1 MSFVLIEFDDK
12 DAGSVAVVHQNWLT
26 PRKKE
31 VFWPPYKTQ
40 GLYDKALKKGENCRE
55 DWQLFKVKRIFR
67 YYESFEEAQAK
78 AKVAEVT
85 SDLQSEVDE
94 VNLGNKRQRVKPR
107 RFIYSDTE
115 SEEDSSLPR
124 PPKICK
130 AVQDIS
136 CSQAPHTPVSSV
148 NIERNKSNT
157 EFQSTVQDISSH
169 ITRSSTG
176 SCSISDVT
184 LCNAGTSYCDTPVS
198 SVNVER
204 NENNAEFQSN
214 FQTKL
219 VSYLA
224 LIVEQNKEIL
234 SLLKNRPVIEQS
246 SVLEP
251 NVPVTLPIY
260 TFEDLQILENFLSEN
275 EVNCISLSKYLGSL
289 DKNSVV
295 SATNSA
301 LRCCLSHK
309 LAKNMS
315 FLGSRNNKKAFNNNI
330 LKKVIVDSV
339 KLAIPGSTT
348 RNIEDCIKTWLK
360 RAPKHYKLEQIKLN
374 KTEDAI

>member
-130 AVQDIS
+130 A
-136 CSQAPHTPVSSV
+136 
-148 NIERNKSNT
+148 
-157 EFQSTVQDISSH
+157 VQDISSH